1 MITQELQTVLPKIE
15 KTVSTEKYARFEI
28 GPLESGFGITLGN
41 ALRRVLLSALPG
53 AAVTSMRI
61 AGVYHEFSVIEG
73 AREDTTQ
80 LILRLKQLRLRMHRN
95 EPVRIFVNKKGPGTI
110 TAADLNAPPEVEII
124 NPDLELLTLD
134 SPDAEVDIELV
145 VEMGKGY
152 LPAEDESRPKLP
164 IGEIPIDA
172 IFSPVRRVNY
182 VVEPTRVGGHTD
194 FDRLVLEIWTDGA
207 IHPEDAL
214 VESVR
219 ILVNLFSLIG
229 GLDLSYEMQEEAVSP
244 IPEHIADIPIDDLGL
259 SVRAFN
265 SLKRS
270 GLTTVGDVL
279 LRLQEGEDAML
290 NIRNFGRKSL
300 NELIERLAE
309 QGYLEYIDFTPGE

>member
-1 MITQELQTVLPKIE
+1 MITQEIQTVLPKVE
-15 KTVSTEKYARFEI
+15 KTVSTDKYARFAI

-73 AREDTTQ
+73 ASEDTTQ
-80 LILRLKQLRLRMHRN
+80 LILRLKQLRLRMDRN
-95 EPVRIFVNKKGPGTI
+95 EPVRIFVAKKGAGTI
-110 TAADLNAPPEVEII
+110 TAADLTVPPEVEII
-124 NPDLELLTLD
+124 NPELELLTLD
-134 SPDAEVDIELV
+134 SPDAEIDMELTV
-145 VEMGKGY
+145 QMGKGY

-172 IFSPVRRVNY
+172 IFSPIRRVNY
-182 VVEPTRVGGHTD
+182 VVEKTRVGGHTD
-194 FDRLVLEIWTDGA
+194 FDQLVLEIWTDGTMD
-207 IHPEDAL
+207 PEDAM

-229 GLDLSYEMQEEAVSP
+229 GLDLTAETASEDISS
-244 IPEHIADIPIDDLGL
+244 IPPEIADIPIDDLDL
-259 SVRAFN
+259 SMRAYN

-270 GLTTVGDVL
+270 NITTVGQVL
-279 LRLQEGEDAML
+279 TLLEEGEDAML
-290 NIRNFGRKSL
+290 AIRNFGKKSL
-300 NELIERLAE
+300 TELISRLDE
-309 QGYLEYIDFTPGE
+309 KNYLDYIDFTPGD